1 VVVASPTAASLEA
14 ELRSQL
20 EEALQQRAAIEQVL
34 RAMGGSAFDVQTAF
48 ETILE
53 NGCQLCGA
61 DSGVLYR
68 FDGQFPRP
76 AAMRGGSLDLQRT
89 VEHNPMPPGRN
100 TVAGR
105 VTLERRTVHVP
116 DVLADPEYAY
126 PAQSVA
132 GYRTLLGVP
141 ILRGDAL
148 LGSIVIWRSEVR
160 PFEARQIQI
169 LETFASQ
176 AGIVL
181 ENLRLLGEV
190 RARTGELSTAL
201 AEKTATAEILSL
213 TATSPTDVQAVLDAV
228 TERAARLGGAAYADI
243 RRFENGRLRK
253 ISLYGAG
260 SAEAVELDPP
270 GAGIAAT
277 RDTASGRALVER
289 RTLHVHD
296 MEAASLTEYPLSR
309 ALQQRWRYRTN
320 LQIPLLHEGTP
331 LGVLG
336 LLRFEVRPFSDQE
349 IQLLETFARAAAIAL
364 SSAQLFRDLEE
375 RTSELARSVQ
385 ELKALG
391 EVSRAVSSSLDLQ
404 EVLTTVVAQAT
415 RLSGMDAG
423 VIYEYDSAS
432 REFHVAASV
441 QCGPEL
447 VEALRTAPVRLGEG
461 AMGRAAV
468 DRRPVQVADVL
479 TASAFPDR
487 LRSALGAVGLRAVL
501 AIPFMGDDPILG
513 GLVVARAAPGEFSEP
528 VLELLQTF
536 AAQSTLAIRN
546 ARLFAETQAQR
557 RDLEQLYRLGTA
569 MQAPMSLP
577 ERLQLILQAVHD
589 VLGLE
594 RAVVWLPT
602 PDGAFLE
609 ATASIGF
616 ERAEGDVTRVPLDGA
631 VPLLTRA
638 YREQTEVILDGSTPV
653 PEPYRLGLA
662 YQHLA
667 LVRSGS
673 PAVIPL
679 ISRGRSVGVL
689 AADNAR
695 RRRSLA
701 SNLELLRTLA
711 ASAAVA
717 IENAQLLERAQQ
729 ANEAKSAFL
738 ASMSHE
744 LRTPLNAILGYGEIL
759 QDEAQE
765 AGLDQLIPDLQK
777 IQGAGTHL
785 LALINDILDLSKIE
799 AGKAELYLEVFDVS
813 ELIREVAAVA
823 QPLVSKNRNAF
834 EVSVRGRPRQMR
846 SDMTKLRQV
855 LLNLVS
861 NAAKFT
867 QDGSISL
874 TARLRRRQG
883 TGCWIFEVRDTGIGM
898 TPDQLAGVFEAFR
911 QADASTSRT
920 YGGSGL
926 GLAISRQ
933 FCQLMGGDIAV
944 QSAPG
949 RGSVFRLT
957 LPARPP
963 AV

>member
-1 VVVASPTAASLEA
+1 VVSPTTASLEA
-14 ELRSQL
+14 DELRAQL
-20 EEALQQRAAIEQVL
+20 EEALRQRAAIDEVL
-34 RAMGGSAFDVQTAF
+34 RAMGGSDFDAQTAF
-48 ETILE
+48 ETLLE
-53 NGCQLCGA
+53 KGCQLCGA

-68 FDGQFPRP
+68 FDGHLARA
-76 AAMRGGSLDLQRT
+76 AAMRGGSPDLQRT
-89 VEHNPMPPGRN
+89 VEHNPMPPGRS

-105 VTLERRTVHVP
+105 VALERRTIHVA
-116 DVLADPEYAY
+116 DVLADPEYTY
-126 PAQSVA
+126 PAQPLA

-148 LGSIVIWRSEVR
+148 LGSIVIWRTEVR
-160 PFEARQIQI
+160 PFDERQIQF
-169 LETFASQ
+169 LETFATQ
-176 AGIVL
+176 AGIAL
-181 ENLRLLGEV
+181 ENLRLLEQV
-190 RARTGELSTAL
+190 RTRTRELSSAL

-228 TERAARLGGAAYADI
+228 TEHAARLGGAAYADI

-253 ISLYGAG
+253 ISLHGA
-260 SAEAVELDPP
+260 SAEVVDLDPP
-270 GAGIAAT
+270 GQGIAAS
-277 RDTASGRALVER
+277 RAIASGRALLER

-296 MEAASLTEYPLSR
+296 MEAATLTEYPLSR
-309 ALQQRWRYRTN
+309 DLQQRWGYRTN

-375 RTSELARSVQ
+375 RTSELARSVR

-391 EVSRAVSSSLDLQ
+391 EVGRAVSSSLDLQ

-415 RLSGMDAG
+415 RLSGTDAG
-423 VIYEYDSAS
+423 VIYEYDAGS
-432 REFHVAASV
+432 REFRLATSV
-441 QCGPEL
+441 QCDPEL
-447 VEALRTAPVRLGEG
+447 VEALRRAPPRLGEG
-461 AMGRAAV
+461 AMGRAAL
-468 DRRPVQVADVL
+468 DERPVQVPDVL
-479 TASAFPDR
+479 QASAFPER
-487 LRSALGAVGLRAVL
+487 LRAVLGRAGLRAVL
-501 AIPFMGDDPILG
+501 AIPFLGDDLILG
-513 GLVVARAAPGEFSEP
+513 GLVVARKTPGEFSGN
-528 VLELLQTF
+528 VLELLETF
-536 AAQSTLAIRN
+536 ATQSALAIRN

-577 ERLQLILQAVHD
+577 ERLQLILQAVRD
-589 VLGLE
+589 VLGLD

-616 ERAEGDVTRVPLDGA
+616 ARAEGGITRVPLDA

-638 YREQTEVILDGSTPV
+638 YRDQAEVILDSSTPV
-653 PEPYRLGLA
+653 PESYPLDAA
-662 YQHLA
+662 YQDLE
-667 LVRSGS
+667 LVRSHN

-689 AADNAR
+689 SADNAR
-695 RRRSLA
+695 RQRSLA

-729 ANEAKSAFL
+729 ANQAKSAFL

-744 LRTPLNAILGYGEIL
+744 LRTPLNAILGYGEML

-765 AGLDQLIPDLQK
+765 AGLDQLMPDLQK
-777 IQGAGTHL
+777 IQGASTHL
-785 LALINDILDLSKIE
+785 LGLINDILDLSKIE
-799 AGKAELYLEVFDVS
+799 AGKTELYVEVFDVS

-823 QPLVSKNRNAF
+823 QPLVSKNRNVL
-834 EVSVRGRPRQMR
+834 ELGVRGRPRQMQT
-846 SDMTKLRQV
+846 DLTKLRQV

-867 QDGSISL
+867 RGGTITLS
-874 TARLRRRQG
+874 ARLRRREA
-883 TGCWIFEVRDTGIGM
+883 TAYWMFEVRDTGIGM
-898 TPDQLAGVFEAFR
+898 TAEQLARLFEAFS

-920 YGGSGL
+920 YGGTGL

-933 FCQLMGGDIAV
+933 FCQLMGGEIDV
-944 QSAPG
+944 QSSPG
-949 RGSVFRLT
+949 RGSVFTVT

-963 AV
+963 LVG

>member
-1 VVVASPTAASLEA
+1 VASSTDISSLEA
-14 ELRSQL
+14 EL
-20 EEALQQRAAIEQVL
+20 EEALQQRAAIEEVL
-34 RAMGGSAFDVQTAF
+34 RAMGGSDFDVQTAF

-53 NGCQLCGA
+53 KGCQLCGA

-68 FDGQFPRP
+68 FDGQLARA
-76 AAMRGGSLDLQRT
+76 AAMRGGSQDLRRT
-89 VEHNPMPPGRN
+89 VEHNPMPPGRS

-105 VTLERRTVHVP
+105 VALERRTVHVP

-126 PAQSVA
+126 PAQAAA

-148 LGSIVIWRSEVR
+148 LGSIVIWRTEVR
-160 PFEARQIQI
+160 PFGERQIQI

-181 ENLRLLGEV
+181 DNLRLLDEV
-190 RARTGELSTAL
+190 RARTRDLSTAL

-228 TERAARLGGAAYADI
+228 TQQAARLGGAAYADI

-253 ISLYGAG
+253 ISLFGG
-260 SAEAVELDPP
+260 SPEVVELDPP

-277 RDTASGRALVER
+277 RDTASGRALLER

-296 MEAASLTEYPLSR
+296 MEAATLTEYPLSR
-309 ALQQRWRYRTN
+309 ELQQRWRYRTN
-320 LQIPLLHEGTP
+320 LQVPLLHEGTP

-375 RTSELARSVQ
+375 RTSALARSVQ
-385 ELKALG
+385 ELRALG
-391 EVSRAVSSSLDLQ
+391 EVGRAVSSSLDLQ

-415 RLSGMDAG
+415 RLAGLDAG
-423 VIYEYDSAS
+423 VIYEYDAAS
-432 REFHVAASV
+432 REFRVAASV

-479 TASAFPDR
+479 AASAFPDR

-501 AIPFMGDDPILG
+501 AIPFVGDDAILG
-513 GLVVARAAPGEFSEP
+513 GLVVARKAPGDFSEP
-528 VLELLQTF
+528 VQELLQTF
-536 AAQSTLAIRN
+536 ATQSALAIRN

-569 MQAPMSLP
+569 IQAPMSLP
-577 ERLQLILQAVHD
+577 ERLQLILQAVRD

-602 PDGAFLE
+602 PDGGFLE

-638 YREQTEVILDGSTPV
+638 YREQAEIILDGSTPV
-653 PEPYRLGLA
+653 PEPYRLRSD
-662 YQHLA
+662 YPHLD
-667 LVRSGS
+667 LLRSRS

-695 RRRSLA
+695 RQRSLA

-729 ANEAKSAFL
+729 ANQAKSAFL
-738 ASMSHE
+738 ANMSHE
-744 LRTPLNAILGYGEIL
+744 LRTPLNAILGYGEML

-765 AGLDQLIPDLQK
+765 AGLDQLMPDLQR

-785 LALINDILDLSKIE
+785 LGLINDILDLSKIE
-799 AGKAELYLEVFDVS
+799 AGKTELYPETFDVS

-823 QPLVSKNRNAF
+823 QPLVTRNRNAL

-846 SDMTKLRQV
+846 TDVTKLRQV

-867 QDGSISL
+867 QDGSITLS
-874 TARLRRRQG
+874 ARLRRRPAAA
-883 TGCWIFEVRDTGIGM
+883 CWTFEVRDTGIGM
-898 TPDQLAGVFEAFR
+898 TPDQLAGVFDAFS
-911 QADASTSRT
+911 QGDASTSRT
-920 YGGSGL
+920 YGGTGL

-933 FCQLMGGDIAV
+933 FCQLMGGEIAV

-949 RGSVFRLT
+949 RGSVFT
-957 LPARPP
+957 VSLPARPP
-963 AV
+963 AG